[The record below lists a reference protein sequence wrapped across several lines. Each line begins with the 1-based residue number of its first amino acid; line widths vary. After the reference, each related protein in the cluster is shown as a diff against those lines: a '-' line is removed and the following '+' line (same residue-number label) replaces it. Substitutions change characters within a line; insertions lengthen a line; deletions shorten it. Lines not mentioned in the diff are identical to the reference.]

1 MGSAVSAGAP
11 ASRAMSNV
19 TPLRRAADEFPS
31 NPDPR
36 IYHGPVGEMTRLI
49 EPQSEADPVAILV
62 QGLVVFGAIV
72 GRCAHYQ
79 VEATRHYT
87 NEFVLLIG
95 QSGRGRKGTSL
106 DRVMQVFDGL
116 DPSFAKRQGSGL
128 ASGEGLVWKIRDPSE
143 AGDTAA
149 SAGDRRLLSKE
160 SEFASVL
167 KVAKRQDNTLSANVR
182 NAWDGKTLETMTKTN
197 PAIATDPHVSII
209 GHITRDEL
217 LRNVEVSETAN
228 GFLNRFVHIAVTAS
242 KELPFGG
249 DDVEL
254 ADVRASLATAIAH
267 ARRTGR
273 VQFAEDA
280 RETWISF
287 YRRIRAGNAGLLGD
301 VTGRGEA
308 HVCRFALLYA
318 LLDSADEIRGVHLD
332 AAIALWRHSW
342 ASARW
347 VYGFSLGDP
356 VADELW
362 GALSVRP
369 EGMTRTDIRDW
380 FSRNKRRSEIDR
392 ALQLISEAGLAERSK
407 EAPDRPGA
415 AEVERWRPRTLN
427 AAAAARTA

>member
-1 MGSAVSAGAP
+1 MRPGAP
-11 ASRAMSNV
+11 AGHTAGNV
-19 TPLRRAADEFPS
+19 TPLRRAADEFPAS
-31 NPDPR
+31 PDPR

-49 EPQSEADPVAILV
+49 EPHSEADPVAILV
-62 QGLVVFGAIV
+62 QGLVVFGALV
-72 GRCAHYQ
+72 GRCAYYQ

-87 NEFVLLIG
+87 NEFVVLIG

-106 DRVMQVFDGL
+106 DRVMQVFEGL
-116 DPSFAKRQGSGL
+116 DPTFEKRQGSGL
-128 ASGEGLVWKIRDPSE
+128 ASGEGLVWKIRDPAES
-143 AGDTAA
+143 GSVVDK
-149 SAGDRRLLSKE
+149 RLLSKE

-197 PAIATDPHVSII
+197 PAVATDPHVSII

-217 LRNVEVSETAN
+217 IRNVDVSETAN
-228 GFLNRFVHIAVTAS
+228 GFLNRFVHIAVAAS

-249 DDVEL
+249 GDIDL
-254 ADVRASLATAIAH
+254 SDVRAALADAVAH

-273 VQFAEDA
+273 VRFAEDA
-280 RETWISF
+280 RETWIDF
-287 YRRIRAGNAGLLGD
+287 YRRIRTGNAGLLGD

-318 LLDSADEIRGVHLD
+318 LLDGAEEINRAHLD
-332 AAIALWRHSW
+332 AAIALWRYSW

-362 GALSVRP
+362 SALSVRP
-369 EGMTRTDIRDW
+369 DGMSRTDIRDW
-380 FSRNKRRSEIDR
+380 FSRNKRRSDIDR
-392 ALQLISEAGLAERSK
+392 ALQLIAEAGLAERSK
-407 EAPDRPGA
+407 ESAERPGA
-415 AEVERWRPRTLN
+415 AEVERWRPRGLN
-427 AAAAARTA
+427 AATINTA